1 MQETQQRVEA
11 WIDAHVD
18 ELVEAAQRL
27 IRIESAEQPACGDH
41 PFGDGVAAAL
51 DEALT
56 LAAQWGLTVH
66 NYDYYAGTAQLGDG
80 EPRLGILCHLD
91 TVPVGEGWT
100 LPPLEGVVRD
110 GRLYGRG
117 AIDDK
122 GPAAAALFALRALHA
137 CGVTLKAPCRCVLG
151 CDEETNQCDMAYYGA
166 REGFP
171 PLLFCPDGEY
181 PVINTEKGRVR
192 PVIRAAC
199 TDERLLWAEGGV
211 AVNAIPTEAR
221 ALLRGVTREEALAAA
236 ARVGHTVQWETHTEG
251 NLLITGGVAAHGSTP
266 EKGENAVT
274 ALLEVLAA
282 MGVGGRPVEAAARCF
297 PFAEYNG
304 ASAGAACRDEVS
316 GELTLALTYLRIE
329 DGVLCGMADVRF
341 PVSRTVQEMEEQLR
355 RGLADE
361 FTVTFEGC
369 AEGHH
374 VPEES
379 PFVQTLLRVY
389 EQQTGQKGHGVAI
402 GGGTYAHDIDGGVA
416 FGAAFP
422 GVDNH
427 MHGADEYI
435 GVEELRLN
443 ARMIAHA
450 VLALCGS

>member
-1 MQETQQRVEA
+1 MTERMQQVDA

-18 ELVEAAQRL
+18 ELVEAAAKL
-27 IRIESAEQPACGDH
+27 IRIGSAEQPAVGAH

-51 DEALT
+51 DEALAM
-56 LAAQWGLTVH
+56 AAQWGLTTR
-66 NYDYYAGTAQLGDG
+66 NYDYYAGTAQLGEG
-80 EPRLGILCHLD
+80 APRLGILCHLD

-100 LPPLEGVVRD
+100 LPPLGGVVRD
-110 GRLYGRG
+110 GRLWGRG

-122 GPAAAALFALRALHA
+122 GPAAAALFALRALRE
-137 CGVTLKAPCRCVLG
+137 CGVTLRAACRCVLG
-151 CDEETNQCDMAYYGA
+151 CDEETNQCDMAYYGE

-199 TDERLLWAEGGV
+199 PDERLLWAEGGV
-211 AVNAIPTEAR
+211 AVNAVPTEAH
-221 ALLRGVTREEALAAA
+221 ALLRRVTREEAQAAGE
-236 ARVGHTVQWETHTEG
+236 RVGHAVEWEERPEG
-251 NLLITGGVAAHGSTP
+251 ALLVVRGVAAHGSTP

-282 MGVGGRPVEAAARCF
+282 MGVGGEAVAAAARRF
-297 PFAEYNG
+297 PFAEYDG
-304 ASAGAACRDEVS
+304 RSAGAACRDEVS
-316 GELTLALTYLRIE
+316 GALTLALTYLRIE
-329 DGVLCGMADVRF
+329 DGGLLGMADVRF
-341 PVSRTVQEMEEQLR
+341 PVTKTVAEVEALLR
-355 RGLADE
+355 AGLSED
-361 FTVTFEGC
+361 FDVTFDGC

-374 VPEES
+374 VPEDS

-389 EQQTGQKGHGVAI
+389 ERQTGQPGRCLAI
-402 GGGTYAHDIDGGVA
+402 GGGTYAHDIPGGVA

-427 MHGADEYI
+427 MHGADEFI
-435 GVEELRLN
+435 GVDELRLN
-443 ARMIAHA
+443 AHLIAHA
-450 VLALCGS
+450 VAELCTD